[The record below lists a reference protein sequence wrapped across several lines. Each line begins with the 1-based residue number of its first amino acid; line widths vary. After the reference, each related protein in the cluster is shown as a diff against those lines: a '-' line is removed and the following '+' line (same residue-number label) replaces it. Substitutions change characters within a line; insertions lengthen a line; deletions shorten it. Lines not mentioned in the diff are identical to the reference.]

1 VTAERNGRSLLAK
14 QGEYSGEKV
23 LLLRGV
29 LEATELQGVRQER
42 LNEEAGSTG
51 MLIGIFFCGGKRQ
64 IYLCNAMKGI
74 LLLWGAKGFSTE
86 QLN

>member
-1 VTAERNGRSLLAK
+1 MTTDRNGRGPLAK

-51 MLIGIFFCGGKRQ
+51 TLIAIFYVRKQ
-64 IYLCNAMKGI
+64 MYLCN
-74 LLLWGAKGFSTE
+74 
-86 QLN
+86 